1 MVEMFYNAA
10 TAIRVSV
17 AAKRAMHRVAAG
29 ALGLKK
35 FF

>member
-1 MVEMFYNAA
+1 MKTWSAGMVEMFYNAA

-29 ALGLKK
+29 
-35 FF
+35 